1 MDTRYDRQELIPAW
15 DQSALAASQVVIV
28 GAGALG
34 AFTALGLAALG
45 VGDLTLIDDAPLT
58 DADWFGRLA
67 TPAPSRAQALAA
79 FLARVNPRVRVRGM
93 RTRLLYEA
101 SFALIPRCRVLVE
114 TSGDPQSR
122 AVARAYGRAKSVP
135 VIVAT
140 SGGTRA
146 GYRLYRPADAEDAE
160 TERAGQA
167 RPLPALVVGAL
178 IQDEVRR
185 CLLPLGEAD
194 VPAAQGLEYDLA
206 SPARFVTGA
215 AQDAPAV
222 DFGGRFH
229 ALVVGAGA
237 LGTYAALGLALRG
250 IGQLTIVDPD
260 RVEETNLNRQVLFY
274 DAVGAPKAR
283 VLAERVRQCC
293 PGVAARGVEARVSWR
308 HLRGG
313 VDILC
318 ACVDNFATR
327 AWLNRAARARRM
339 PLINGGTTP
348 FEGEVEVYVPGR
360 TACLEC
366 AVGVGALAAEERGR
380 QRCAH
385 APEPSTIIANQLA
398 GGWIA
403 AEAGPA
409 LDPATWGPPLQ
420 GVLAYDAFTGRK
432 VGMRSMRPACE
443 CHRKAGN
450 GERGAGSE
458 KRGAGGVA

>member
-1 MDTRYDRQELIPAW
+1 MDMRYDRQQLIPSW
-15 DQSALAASQVVIV
+15 DQSALAASHVVII

-58 DADWFGRLA
+58 SADWFHRLV
-67 TPAPSRAQALAA
+67 TPAASRAQALAA
-79 FLARVNPRVRVRGM
+79 FLARVNPQVKARGM

-101 SFALIPRCRVLVE
+101 SFALIPHCRALVE
-114 TSGDPQSR
+114 TSGDPQSQ

-140 SGGTRA
+140 GNGTRA
-146 GYRLYRPADAEDAE
+146 GYRLYRPGDAECAE
-160 TERAGQA
+160 TDCAGEA
-167 RPLPALVVGAL
+167 GPLPALAVGAL

-194 VPAAQGLEYDLA
+194 VPAAPGLQYDLA
-206 SPARFVTGA
+206 WPARFVAGA
-215 AQDAPAV
+215 AQGTQAV
-222 DFGGRFH
+222 DFGGRYH

-237 LGTYAALGLALRG
+237 LGTYVALGLALRG
-250 IGQLTIVDPD
+250 IGRLTIVDPD

-274 DAVGAPKAR
+274 DAVGEPKAR

-293 PGVAARGVEARVSWR
+293 PEITARGLAGRVTWR
-308 HLRGG
+308 HLREK

-327 AWLNRAARARRM
+327 AWLNRVARARGL

-366 AVGVGALAAEERGR
+366 AVGVSALAAEERGR

-385 APEPSTIIANQLA
+385 APEPSTVIANQLA
-398 GGWIA
+398 GGWMA

-432 VGMRSMRPACE
+432 VGVRSVRAACD
-443 CHRKAGN
+443 CHQASGNRQRAAGN
-450 GERGAGSE
+450 GQ
-458 KRGAGGVA
+458 